1 VSYLKLIVIKL
12 AISKKYVCYSFFMF
26 DGIHTLVIAFHV
38 LGACIIIGGL
48 FASLLL
54 LTKPK
59 ISAEILEHLALLG
72 WFVSISIGFQII
84 SGLYLAATEWDKFG
98 HSPLLISKVVLLIL
112 DGLFGGKVMFDRIK
126 SGDLSRR
133 HLIWFSLIL
142 FCLIATLGVF
152 LAESE

>member
-1 VSYLKLIVIKL
+1 MLEIIHILI
-12 AISKKYVCYSFFMF
+12 
-26 DGIHTLVIAFHV
+26 IALHV
-38 LGACIIIGGL
+38 LGACVIIGGL

-59 ISAEILEHLALLG
+59 LSGEILEHLALLG
-72 WFVSISIGFQII
+72 RFISISIGIQII
-84 SGLYLAATEWDKFG
+84 TGLYLATTEWDKFG
-98 HSPLLISKVVLLIL
+98 YSPLLLSKVVLLII

-126 SGDLSRR
+126 SGDFSRR

-152 LAESE
+152 LAESQ